1 MYGNK
6 SIKRRKD
13 GTKYKDFFIADA
25 STELWLVGISAII
38 KKQIREELLDD
49 AVAEIIAKLVSNPKF
64 ASLMQDKINMKV
76 DTAAIEQEIE
86 ELDKQLRKSYSIKS
100 KLIEEVDSLDTDD
113 RHYLKRKSDLDDC

>member
-1 MYGNK
+1 M
-6 SIKRRKD
+6 
-13 GTKYKDFFIADA
+13 
-25 STELWLVGISAII
+25 GISAII

-49 AVAEIIAKLVSNPKF
+49 AVAEIIAKLISNPKF

-100 KLIEEVDSLDTDD
+100 KLIEEIDSLDTDD